1 MSNIESQILVVC
13 LQLWNPSNSR
23 KFTPSF
29 LAESGYG
36 SGHICS
42 PSSLASFQ
50 VILENSLKFSGG
62 ITVWLR
68 TDFLPFILRASFLPK
83 CKFDPRIS
91 LEKLIMFCIEHVSA
105 VNLVIHVSDL

>member
-23 KFTPSF
+23 KITYSF
-29 LAESGYG
+29 LAESHYG

-42 PSSLASFQ
+42 PSSLVSF
-50 VILENSLKFSGG
+50 V
-62 ITVWLR
+62 
-68 TDFLPFILRASFLPK
+68 PK

-91 LEKLIMFCIEHVSA
+91 LEKLIIFCIEHVSA
-105 VNLVIHVSDL
+105 VNLVSHVFDLLASETI